1 MLALASVWMG
11 LATLALST
19 AMLLHRPAFTDGTV
33 TFVLYFG
40 SPGALCL
47 AGLVLWAHRKEAG
60 DDPGVS
66 AQRLQA
72 KIAIVFAALAATIVY
87 VLIIHSQKLEPFE
100 RRPPTAYNS
109 RSRGATVSVHAP
121 VHQQFTLNGQAIITV
136 RFFVGQDR
144 ERSLVK
150 LYKRLDE
157 HTDIVPA
164 GVTAGWSSR
173 WRLTTYPS

>member
-19 AMLLHRPAFTDGTV
+19 AMLLYRPAFTDGTV

-47 AGLVLWAHRKEAG
+47 AGLVLWAHRKDDR

-72 KIAIVFAALAATIVY
+72 KITVILALLAAGIV
-87 VLIIHSQKLEPFE
+87 
-100 RRPPTAYNS
+100 
-109 RSRGATVSVHAP
+109 
-121 VHQQFTLNGQAIITV
+121 
-136 RFFVGQDR
+136 
-144 ERSLVK
+144 
-150 LYKRLDE
+150 
-157 HTDIVPA
+157 
-164 GVTAGWSSR
+164 
-173 WRLTTYPS
+173 